1 MKTYAFN
8 FSTFGMDGLPT
19 DYDYTSASLLWDE
32 LDELNET
39 AEHHTVNLDENAAG
53 TLILSVE
60 SDETRTLPAL
70 LERIHV
76 AREIERIA
84 DEYGGFE
91 LPSRFLFG
99 ERDLNEIRS
108 AI

>member
-8 FSTFGMDGLPT
+8 FATYGIDGLPT
-19 DYDYTSASLLWDE
+19 DYDYTTASLLWEE

-39 AEHHTVNLDENAAG
+39 ADHHTVTLDETASG
-53 TLILSVE
+53 SLVLSVE

-70 LERIHV
+70 LERVHV
-76 AREIERIA
+76 AHEIERIA

-91 LPSRFLFG
+91 LPDRYLLG
-99 ERDLNEIRS
+99 ERELNEIRS

>member
-1 MKTYAFN
+1 MKTYVFN
-8 FSTFGMDGLPT
+8 FSTYGMNGTPT
-19 DYDYTSASLLWDE
+19 DYDYTSASLLWEE
-32 LDELNET
+32 LDELNESSGY
-39 AEHHTVNLDENAAG
+39 HTVALESNESG
-53 TLILSVE
+53 SLILSVE
-60 SDETRTLPAL
+60 SDETRSLPAL

-76 AREIERIA
+76 SREIERIA

-99 ERDLNEIRS
+99 ERALNEIRS

>member
-8 FSTFGMDGLPT
+8 FATYGIDGMPT
-19 DYDYTSASLLWDE
+19 DYDYTTASLLWSE
-32 LDELNET
+32 LDELNESCEYHL
-39 AEHHTVNLDENAAG
+39 A
-53 TLILSVE
+53 TLEESFTGSLVLSVE

-70 LERIHV
+70 LERVHV

-91 LPSRFLFG
+91 LPDRFLLG